1 MSTESAVPPMR
12 SDTIKRGDSRAAHR
26 SLLRATGVG
35 EGDWDKPFIAICN
48 SHVDIIPGHVH
59 LQVVGNYVKECVREA
74 GGVPFLFNTIG
85 VDDGIAMGHNGMRY
99 SLPSR
104 EIIADSVE
112 TMIEAHR
119 FDGMICIP
127 NCDKIVP
134 GMFMGAMRVNVPT
147 IFVSGGPMEAGKTEG
162 GKTVDLIDAFVA
174 GVQRQNGTISAEQLE
189 EIEKVACPTCG
200 SCSGMFTANSM
211 NCLAEALGMALPGN
225 GTVLAT
231 SADRKTLYKR
241 AAERIVAMARDFGRL
256 GTGHGLLPREIAAP
270 GAFDN
275 AMILD
280 MAMGGSTN
288 TVLHILAIAHEAG
301 VPFTMNRIDELSK
314 SSPNICKVS
323 PASAYH
329 IEDVARAGGI
339 HTILGAVARGRP
351 GLLDL
356 TCSTVTGK
364 TLGEN
369 IADYDIRAATATQGA
384 RLLTEIRPGG
394 VRTTHAWSVASVA
407 SESRSQ
413 AAGLAVLESEGEGL
427 DDSQPGGGTGATGG
441 GGDGFDPLDV
451 IRSVENAYSQTGGLN
466 MLYGNLAP
474 DGAVVK
480 TAGVDPK
487 MLKHTGPAVIF
498 ENEEDAYNGIV
509 FGKVKAGDV
518 VVIRNEGPKGGP
530 GMQEMLA
537 PTTAI
542 KGVDLGDKCALV
554 TDGRFSGGTAGAS
567 IGHVSP
573 EAAVGGPIGLLREGD
588 IVEIDI
594 LGGRLS
600 VRLTVEELAAR
611 RARWTP
617 PQPRFTRGY
626 LARYAHMAT
635 SAATGAILK
644 WD

>member
-1 MSTESAVPPMR
+1 MR
-12 SDTIKRGDSRAAHR
+12 SDEIKRGDSRAAHR

-35 EGDWDKPFIAICN
+35 EADWDKPFIAICN

-59 LQVVGNYVKECVREA
+59 LQAVGNFIKECVRAA

-85 VDDGIAMGHNGMRY
+85 VDDGIAMGHQGMKY

-112 TMIEAHR
+112 TMIQAHM

-147 IFVSGGPMEAGKTEG
+147 VFVSGGPMEAGRTASG
-162 GKTVDLIDAFVA
+162 QTVDLIDAFVA
-174 GVQRQNGTISAEQLE
+174 GVQKASGKLSEAELE
-189 EIEKVACPTCG
+189 EIEKAACPTCG

-211 NCLAEALGMALPGN
+211 NCLAEAIGMALPGN
-225 GTVLAT
+225 GTILAT
-231 SADRKTLYKR
+231 SADRKMLFEN
-241 AAERIVAMARDFGRL
+241 AARRTVEMAREFVRL
-256 GTGHGLLPREIAAP
+256 GPGHGLLPREIASAA
-270 GAFDN
+270 AFDN

-301 VPFTMNRIDELSK
+301 VPFSLERINELSK
-314 SSPNICKVS
+314 KTPNICKVS
-323 PASAYH
+323 PSSRYH
-329 IEDVARAGGI
+329 MEDVARAGGI
-339 HTILGAVARGRP
+339 HTILGEIARGCP

-356 TCSTVTGK
+356 SCPTVSGK
-364 TLGEN
+364 TLGKN
-369 IADYDIRAATATQGA
+369 IEEYDVRNFSHIVKAG
-384 RLLTEIRPGG
+384 LLTAVRPGG
-394 VRTTHAWSVASVA
+394 ERTSQPWTVPSVVA
-407 SESRSQ
+407 ATSQ
-413 AAGLAVLESEGEGL
+413 AAGLAVLDSEGE
-427 DDSQPGGGTGATGG
+427 DDPLAGPEPGASGGGNGS
-441 GGDGFDPLDV
+441 GDKFNPFDV
-451 IRSVENAYSQTGGLN
+451 IRPVENAYTRTGGLT
-466 MLYGNLAP
+466 MLTGNLAP
-474 DGAVVK
+474 KGAVVK

-487 MLKHTGPAVIF
+487 MYRHSGPAVIF

-518 VVIRNEGPKGGP
+518 VVIRYEGPRGGP

-542 KGVDLGDKCALV
+542 KGVGLGDSCALV

-573 EAAVGGPIGLLREGD
+573 EAAVGGPIGLIKDGD
-588 IVEIDI
+588 IIDI
-594 LGGRLS
+594 DITAGTLAVRLS
-600 VRLTVEELAAR
+600 DQELAAR
-611 RARWTP
+611 REAWKPRP
-617 PQPRFTRGY
+617 PRYTSGW
-626 LARYAHMAT
+626 LARYASMAT
-635 SAATGAILK
+635 SADTGAILK
-644 WD
+644 WS